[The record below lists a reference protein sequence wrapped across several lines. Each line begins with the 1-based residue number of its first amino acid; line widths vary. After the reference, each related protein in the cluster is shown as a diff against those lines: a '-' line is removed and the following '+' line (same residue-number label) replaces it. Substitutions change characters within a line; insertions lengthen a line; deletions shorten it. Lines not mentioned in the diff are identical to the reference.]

1 MLISQFR
8 KLIIKKKI
16 LFLIF
21 LDMIVLIIMKYKVLK
36 ALQFPVS
43 ILKGEADMKKILIL
57 EKLNNIQLIY

>member
-1 MLISQFR
+1 
-8 KLIIKKKI
+8 
-16 LFLIF
+16 
-21 LDMIVLIIMKYKVLK
+21 MIVLIIMKYKVLK